1 MPNNHLSHQHPTSLF
16 QCALKVSKLM
26 FWRVWVHQVMWIDTE
41 IEWEAD
47 HLICFKDF
55 IIMLMMH
62 FVFGKCFYFQVSLLF
77 FFFFK
82 FVYCS
87 QVQIH
92 ILRHHKQQ
100 LKQHKHHQQ
109 QQHRDRVSLQRF
121 LRLHQIV
128 LTPLWVWLCV
138 SLWLVFY
145 WWLFSSCS
153 STFIRQGGT
162 LHWTSE
168 KMQATKTWRWVSV
181 TCLLSVYTGFSDY
194 CLITVM
200 FLMKCSEKW
209 IFFF

>member
-1 MPNNHLSHQHPTSLF
+1 MYLANVF
-16 QCALKVSKLM
+16 
-26 FWRVWVHQVMWIDTE
+26 I
-41 IEWEAD
+41 
-47 HLICFKDF
+47 FKY
-55 IIMLMMH
+55 H
-62 FVFGKCFYFQVSLLF
+62 YS
-77 FFFFK
+77 FFK

-100 LKQHKHHQQ
+100 LKQHKHQQQ

-209 IFFF
+209 IFFLINNRPSYRNMFSFCSSTSYCYCY